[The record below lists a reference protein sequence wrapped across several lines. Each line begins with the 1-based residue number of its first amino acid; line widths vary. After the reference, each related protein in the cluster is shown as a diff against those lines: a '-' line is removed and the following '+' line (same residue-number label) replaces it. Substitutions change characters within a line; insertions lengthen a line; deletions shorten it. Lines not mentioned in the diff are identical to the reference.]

1 MATKTLTP
9 IKKVVGTMVSP
20 LPELDQPQ
28 EKIKLIESQIQRVR
42 SLNGGSF
49 FKFESFTEEVQE
61 AIDQLRTE
69 QSIVTMAM
77 MGYPEIDH
85 GFLAWRQKNTK
96 MPAFM
101 VLDLE
106 NNRFSISVEP
116 YNGFDEQH
124 GKVDHGH
131 TEFEFSP
138 DLPKALEDHFTETVK
153 YLANLSAKSYS
164 WNQIEISTEFRGGIM
179 PQDLREKVK
188 SASNSKLFNRIFV
201 IAEAVD
207 WEINEIVRAKGDP
220 LVVGWVESTKRMYLI
235 GVYDPTPLEQ
245 YIREQMIK

>member
-1 MATKTLTP
+1 MVAKTLQP
-9 IKKVVGTMVSP
+9 IKKVVETMV
-20 LPELDQPQ
+20 LPVPKLDQPQ
-28 EKIKLIESQIQRVR
+28 EKIRQIESQIQRVR
-42 SLNGGSF
+42 NLNGGSF

-61 AIDQLRTE
+61 TIDQLKAE

-85 GFLAWRQKNTK
+85 SFLSWRKKDTK

-106 NNRFSISVEP
+106 TNTFSIEVTP
-116 YNGFDEQH
+116 YNGFDEQE
-124 GKVDHGH
+124 GRVDHKH
-131 TEFEFSP
+131 TEFEFRP
-138 DLPKALEDHFTETVK
+138 DLPTTLQDHFEETIK

-164 WNQIEISTEFRGGIM
+164 WNDLEITTEFRGGIM
-179 PQDLREKVK
+179 PQELREKVK
-188 SASNSKLFNRIFV
+188 TAEKSKLFSRILIV
-201 IAEAVD
+201 AEAND
-207 WEINEIVRAKGDP
+207 WKINEIVRAKGDP
-220 LVVGWVESTKRMYLI
+220 LVVGWVESTKKMYLI

>member
-1 MATKTLTP
+1 MATTLSP
-9 IKKVVGTMVSP
+9 IKKVVETMISP
-20 LPELDQPQ
+20 LPKFEQPQ
-28 EKIKLIESQIQRVR
+28 EMIKRIESQIQKVK

-49 FKFESFTEEVQE
+49 FKFESFTEEVQDT
-61 AIDQLRTE
+61 IDQLKAE
-69 QSIVTMAM
+69 QSAVTMAM
-77 MGYPEIDH
+77 LGYPEIDH
-85 GFLAWRQKNTK
+85 SFLAWRKKNTK

-138 DLPKALEDHFTETVK
+138 DLPKALQDHFVETVK
-153 YLANLSAKSYS
+153 YIANLSAKSYS

-188 SASNSKLFNRIFV
+188 TATNSKLFNRIFV
-201 IAEAVD
+201 IAEASE
-207 WEINEIVRAKGDP
+207 WQINEIVRTKGDP
-220 LVVGWVESTKRMYLI
+220 LVVGWIENTEKMYLI
-235 GVYDPTPLEQ
+235 GIYDPTPLEL
-245 YIREQMIK
+245 YIRDQMIK